1 MYRSILYAVA
11 VVPMVGCDDAA
22 GPDGPPEI
30 LQVFA
35 RERVDV
41 DGVIELHARL
51 AYGDHPDI
59 DRELDDRE
67 VGAAVARDG
76 QRLRVVFDRLLRGNA
91 LEEVAC
97 ADGSWTRVPV
107 GTDYEDVA
115 ACAGPDLSRC
125 EGLCLDAGGIL
136 DENGD
141 GAFDDTRLIDGA
153 VTLSCD
159 GAVVPL
165 DPERSFYQPSGTQ
178 QLSAGSVGTDS
189 LGPAVVLVPAGGM
202 APRSRCNIAFSD
214 QVVDKQDR
222 PVGDTSAIDFAIEA
236 FQLVASDP
244 ADGAADVALTAE
256 GSEDAVI
263 AIQLNAALDPETVRH
278 AVRIDAG
285 ASPLDDV
292 EAEVSPDDDATIL
305 VTLPGGFEAAT
316 TYVVTVAGDVEDVHG
331 DRLDAETTITW
342 ITRAP

>member
-1 MYRSILYAVA
+1 MRSILYAVA
-11 VVPMVGCDDAA
+11 VVPMFGCDDAA
-22 GPDGPPEI
+22 GPEGPPEI

-41 DGVIELHARL
+41 EGAIELQSRL

-67 VGAAVARDG
+67 VSAAVARDD
-76 QRLRVVFDRLLRGNA
+76 QRIRVVFDRLLRGNN

-97 ADGSWTRVPV
+97 ADGSYSRVPI
-107 GTDYEDVA
+107 GTDYHDVA

-136 DENGD
+136 DANGD
-141 GAFDDTRLIDGA
+141 GAFDDTRLIDGVA
-153 VTLSCD
+153 TLTCD
-159 GAVVPL
+159 GEVVPL
-165 DPERSFYQPSGTQ
+165 DPERSFYQPSGSQ

-189 LGPAVVLVPAGGM
+189 LGPAVILVPAGGM
-202 APRSRCNIAFSD
+202 PPRSICGITFSD

-222 PVGDTSAIDFAIEA
+222 PVGDTGAIDFTIEA

-244 ADGAADVALTAE
+244 PDGAADVPLTAE

-263 AIQLNAALDPETVRH
+263 AIELNAALDPETVRQ

-285 ASPLDDV
+285 EQRLDDV

-305 VTLPGGFEAAT
+305 VTLAGGFAAAT
-316 TYVVTVAGDVEDVHG
+316 TYVVTVAGDVQDVHG

-342 ITRAP
+342 TTRAP